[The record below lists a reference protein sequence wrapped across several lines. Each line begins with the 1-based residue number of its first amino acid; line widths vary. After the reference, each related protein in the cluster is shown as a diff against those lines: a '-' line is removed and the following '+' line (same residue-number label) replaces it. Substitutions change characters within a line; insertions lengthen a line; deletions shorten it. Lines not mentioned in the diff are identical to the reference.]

1 MLSGNGEHQNCANRR
16 QYTCASNDQ
25 PLALCFCRDPA
36 RSDDGN
42 DLDDAKWDVEENRL
56 KATVPKG
63 LDNQIS
69 KSRDAATGNSATC
82 VRL

>member
-1 MLSGNGEHQNCANRR
+1 
-16 QYTCASNDQ
+16 
-25 PLALCFCRDPA
+25 
-36 RSDDGN
+36 
-42 DLDDAKWDVEENRL
+42 LDDAKWDVEENRL